1 MGGKTKSIKMY
12 LKLHDILVKTVVKYE
27 GDSKINLRL
36 VGKKKHIVI
45 APNRTLSNNKQHF
58 LSLNTYPY
66 TFSLHSV
73 GGITDETWTLSSL
86 LPPAVRYML

>member
-36 VGKKKHIVI
+36 VGKKKRTVI
-45 APNRTLSNNKQHF
+45 APKHMLISNK
-58 LSLNTYPY
+58 
-66 TFSLHSV
+66 
-73 GGITDETWTLSSL
+73 
-86 LPPAVRYML
+86 